1 MNLTLDVFGLN
12 LERLLRSAG
21 EQGLSLR
28 CVRRMD
34 GRCVRIVLPFWKIK
48 EFAALCEQYGWQ
60 MREVRAGLVVR
71 MARLFKRRCM
81 LGASVMLCVVLVWLS
96 SGMIWKIE
104 IEHAGENIAE
114 VRRCLKAEGVCV
126 GRLKRRVS
134 TDELKDALAL
144 AVPGLA
150 HAAARFEGSIL
161 VIDCHGAKLGEQAGV
176 AGEGSDIVAAQSG
189 IIVRISAESGTPQV
203 TAGQAVRK
211 GEDGRRRNTAVQGA
225 GGNYRAGVC
234 AGRRTCKPERG
245 GNSRDG

>member
-28 CVRRMD
+28 CVRRVD
-34 GRCVRIVLPFWKIK
+34 GRCVRIVLPVWKLK

-114 VRRCLKAEGVCV
+114 VRRCLKAEGVRV
-126 GRLKRRVS
+126 GQIGRASCRERV
-134 TDELKDALAL
+134 
-144 AVPGLA
+144 
-150 HAAARFEGSIL
+150 
-161 VIDCHGAKLGEQAGV
+161 
-176 AGEGSDIVAAQSG
+176 
-189 IIVRISAESGTPQV
+189 
-203 TAGQAVRK
+203 
-211 GEDGRRRNTAVQGA
+211 
-225 GGNYRAGVC
+225 
-234 AGRRTCKPERG
+234 
-245 GNSRDG
+245 